1 MYKVKR
7 EMNVRIANREGRRFM
22 TTISRKADILI
33 KDAKGNTIA
42 VVEVKNIQN
51 LSRDEVTQFRRNLA
65 DFGIPVE
72 APFYL
77 LLSQDTG
84 FLWKDSS
91 YENLDLPPMYEFP
104 MDNVVARY
112 SHGKAG
118 ERLYGAVFEMLALLW
133 LNNLALQPSD
143 VDKEPEKTLAL
154 SGFINAIQGADVL
167 LEAE

>member
-1 MYKVKR
+1 
-7 EMNVRIANREGRRFM
+7 M
-22 TTISRKADILI
+22 TTTSRNADILI
-33 KDAKGNTIA
+33 KDAKGDTIA

-51 LSRDEVTQFRRNLA
+51 LSRDEAMQLRHNLV
-65 DFGIPVE
+65 DFGVPFQ

-91 YENLDLPPMYEFP
+91 YENLDVPPMYEFP
-104 MDNVVARY
+104 MDDVVARY

-118 ERLYGAVFEMLALLW
+118 ERLYGAVFEILALRW
-133 LNNLALQPSD
+133 LNNLTSQPSAIS
-143 VDKEPEKTLAL
+143 KEPEKTLAL
-154 SGFINAIQGADVL
+154 SGFINAIQGADVR

>member
-1 MYKVKR
+1 
-7 EMNVRIANREGRRFM
+7 M
-22 TTISRKADILI
+22 TTTSRNADILI
-33 KDAKGNTIA
+33 RDATGSTLA

-51 LSRDEVTQFRRNLA
+51 LSGDEAMQLRHNLA
-65 DFGIPVE
+65 EFGVPFQ

-91 YENLDLPPMYEFP
+91 YENLDVPPMYEFP
-104 MDNVVARY
+104 MDDVVARY

-118 ERLYGAVFEMLALLW
+118 ERLYGAVFEILVLRW
-133 LNNLALQPSD
+133 LNNLTSQPS
-143 VDKEPEKTLAL
+143 VTDKEPEKTLAL
-154 SGFINAIQGADVL
+154 SGFLHAVQGADVL

>member
-1 MYKVKR
+1 
-7 EMNVRIANREGRRFM
+7 M
-22 TTISRKADILI
+22 TTTSRNADMLI

-42 VVEVKNIQN
+42 VIEVQNIQD
-51 LSRDEVTQFRRNLA
+51 LSREEATQLRRNLA
-65 DFGIPVE
+65 DFGIPFQ

-77 LLSQDTG
+77 LLSQDSG

-91 YENLDLPPMYEFP
+91 YQNLDAPPMYEFP

-112 SHGKAG
+112 SHRNAG
-118 ERLYGAVFEMLALLW
+118 ERLYGAVFELLAFQW
-133 LNNLALQPSD
+133 LNNLTSRPSETG
-143 VDKEPEKTLAL
+143 KEPEKTLAL